1 MSPEKNTT
9 KTLRAGVVGWP
20 IAQSLSPTMHS
31 YWISEHGLDAEYVPL
46 GVAPEEFSTLIKSL
60 PEKGYVGVN
69 VTIPHKQAA
78 HRLCST
84 LDADARA
91 AGAVNVLIFENDKI
105 HGRNTDVLGFCAAL
119 EDALGADAARTGP
132 VVVLGAGGAA
142 RAVILALARSGA
154 AEIRVLNRTR
164 TRAEELTEAL
174 AQELGRELGGAEFKI
189 FEWGDWQNA
198 LAGAGLL
205 VNTTSLGMVGKDT
218 LDISL
223 ESLPQKACV
232 VDIVYNPIET
242 GLLAEAKARGHRTMD
257 GLGMLMHQAVPA
269 FEAWFGATP
278 AVTAEL
284 RRVLEQELNG

>member
-1 MSPEKNTT
+1 MSPGKNTA

-20 IAQSLSPTMHS
+20 IGQSLSPTMHS
-31 YWISEHGLDAEYVPL
+31 YWISEYGLDAEYVPL

-69 VTIPHKQAA
+69 VTVPHKQAA

-84 LDADARA
+84 LDTDARA
-91 AGAVNVLIFENDKI
+91 AGAVNVLIFENGKI

-142 RAVILALARSGA
+142 RAVILALARNGA
-154 AEIRVLNRTR
+154 TEIRVFNRTR

-174 AQELGRELGGAEFKI
+174 TQELGSAELKI

-198 LAGAGLL
+198 FPEAGLL
-205 VNTTSLGMVGKDT
+205 VNTTSLGMVGKGA

-223 ESLPQKACV
+223 AALPQKGCV

-269 FEAWFGATP
+269 FEAWFGVTP

-284 RRVLEQELNG
+284 RGVLEQELNG